1 VSNPLREHVE
11 RYNAGVRARDFSGMV
26 LAFADAAELRFE
38 GAAAGPFHGRAAI
51 AEAYREAPPEQPI
64 VLLTDEERPDG
75 TVVGAYA
82 WESEPGVRAGWM
94 HLTPGPHGRIARLVI
109 TIG

>member
-1 VSNPLREHVE
+1 VTNALREHVE
-11 RYNAGVRARDFSGMV
+11 RYNAGVRTRDFSGMV
-26 LAFADAAELRFE
+26 AGFADAAEMRFD
-38 GAAAGPFHGRAAI
+38 GATAGPFHGRAAI
-51 AEAYREAPPEQPI
+51 AEAYREAPPDEML

-75 TVVGAYA
+75 TIVGAYA
-82 WESEPGVRAGWM
+82 WADEPGVRAGWM